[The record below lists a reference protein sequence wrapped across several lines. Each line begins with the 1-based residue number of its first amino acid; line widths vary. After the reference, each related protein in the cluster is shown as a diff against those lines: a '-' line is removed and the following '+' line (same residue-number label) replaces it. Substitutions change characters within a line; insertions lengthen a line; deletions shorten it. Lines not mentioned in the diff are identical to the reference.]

1 MDLKSQQ
8 DCASYWKQKTASLER
23 GCSMLYL
30 YALIAVIVIV
40 MFENND
46 PSNWTPEAKEGNIK
60 AGVFLYA
67 LMCIII
73 YMA

>member
-1 MDLKSQQ
+1 
-8 DCASYWKQKTASLER
+8 
-23 GCSMLYL
+23 MLYL